1 MFVYETNFC
10 DAMKTFH
17 EIFLEPIAEL
27 VPGLA
32 DNDPKFQLFVSLF
45 GSFLAA
51 TSRLAVESTAIVK
64 ALSETK
70 DESLSE
76 DDKNKAVVCISVFV
90 MHHLSGL
97 WWGGVQAEIYQL
109 ESTQKWSLEP
119 FLNRS
124 MIVVNPLVLGLNSM
138 PDDCVFKARVIE
150 QSDALLAYNREQN
163 LKDPTISRRTIQTY
177 FMMPLQ
183 CWYLTL
189 TQSCWL
195 WLLL

>member
-1 MFVYETNFC
+1 
-10 DAMKTFH
+10 
-17 EIFLEPIAEL
+17 
-27 VPGLA
+27 
-32 DNDPKFQLFVSLF
+32 
-45 GSFLAA
+45 
-51 TSRLAVESTAIVK
+51 
-64 ALSETK
+64 
-70 DESLSE
+70 
-76 DDKNKAVVCISVFV
+76 
-90 MHHLSGL
+90 
-97 WWGGVQAEIYQL
+97 
-109 ESTQKWSLEP
+109 
-119 FLNRS
+119 

-195 WLLL
+195 